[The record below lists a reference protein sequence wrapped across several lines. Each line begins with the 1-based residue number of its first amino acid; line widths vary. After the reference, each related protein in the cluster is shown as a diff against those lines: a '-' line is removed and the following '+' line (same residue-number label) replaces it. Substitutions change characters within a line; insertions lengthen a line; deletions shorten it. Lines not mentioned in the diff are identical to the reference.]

1 MQPVD
6 FLDMKKILFTL
17 CLVLCLA
24 PTAWAGNPTGKL
36 RTLVNEFRDE
46 PGFEIV
52 DMGPL
57 ALGLIRTAARAE
69 AKNDDDRKA
78 LQVFK
83 DIKRLTV
90 LDFSDTDAAR
100 KEKFLRKAKRILSDE
115 EVLMEAKDDGET
127 VRIYGM
133 SNAAGDILEDVIILA
148 GDALISV
155 HGKIRADLVGELINQ
170 AEK

>member
-1 MQPVD
+1 
-6 FLDMKKILFTL
+6 MKKILLTLCMVL
-17 CLVLCLA
+17 CLV
-24 PTAWAGNPTGKL
+24 PTAWAGTPTGKL

-57 ALGLIRTAARAE
+57 ALGLIRAAARTE

-83 DIKRLTV
+83 DIKHLTI
-90 LDFSDTDAAR
+90 LDFSDAEASR
-100 KEKFLRKAKRILSDE
+100 KEKFLRKAKRVLADE
-115 EVLMEAKDDGET
+115 EMLMEAKDGGET
-127 VRIYGM
+127 VRVYGL
-133 SNAAGDILEDVIILA
+133 SNAAGDVLEDIILLA

-155 HGKIRADLVGELINQ
+155 RGKIRADLVGELVSQ

>member
-1 MQPVD
+1 MV
-6 FLDMKKILFTL
+6 L
-17 CLVLCLA
+17 CLV
-24 PTAWAGNPTGKL
+24 PTAWAGTPTGKL

-57 ALGLIRTAARAE
+57 ALGLIRAAARTE

-78 LQVFK
+78 
-83 DIKRLTV
+83 
-90 LDFSDTDAAR
+90 AAH
-100 KEKFLRKAKRILSDE
+100 KEKFLRKAKRILADE
-115 EVLMEAKDDGET
+115 EMLMEAKDDGET
-127 VRIYGM
+127 VRIYGL
-133 SNAAGDILEDVIILA
+133 SNVGDILEDVIILA

>member
-100 KEKFLRKAKRILSDE
+100 KEKFLRKAKRILADE

-127 VRIYGM
+127 VRVYGL
-133 SNAAGDILEDVIILA
+133 SNAAGDILEDIIVLA
-148 GDALISV
+148 GTPSSASA
-155 HGKIRADLVGELINQ
+155 GRSGPTSSANS
-170 AEK
+170 

>member
-1 MQPVD
+1 
-6 FLDMKKILFTL
+6 MKKILLTL
-17 CLVLCLA
+17 CLVLSLV
-24 PTAWAGNPTGKL
+24 PTAWAGTPTGKL

-57 ALGLIRTAARAE
+57 ALGLIRAAARTE

-90 LDFSDTDAAR
+90 LDFSDADAAH
-100 KEKFLRKAKRILSDE
+100 KEKFLRKAKRILADE
-115 EVLMEAKDDGET
+115 EMLMEAKDDGET
-127 VRIYGM
+127 VRIYGL
-133 SNAAGDILEDVIILA
+133 SNVSDILEDVIILA

>member
-1 MQPVD
+1 
-6 FLDMKKILFTL
+6 MKKILLTLCMVL
-17 CLVLCLA
+17 CLV
-24 PTAWAGNPTGKL
+24 PTAWAGTPTGKL

-57 ALGLIRTAARAE
+57 ALGLIRAAARTE

-90 LDFSDTDAAR
+90 LDFSDADAAH
-100 KEKFLRKAKRILSDE
+100 KEKFLRKAKRILADE
-115 EVLMEAKDDGET
+115 EMLMEAKDGGET
-127 VRIYGM
+127 VRIYGL
-133 SNAAGDILEDVIILA
+133 SNVSDILEDVIILA

>member
-1 MQPVD
+1 MV
-6 FLDMKKILFTL
+6 L
-17 CLVLCLA
+17 CLV
-24 PTAWAGNPTGKL
+24 PTAWAGTPTGKL

-57 ALGLIRTAARAE
+57 ALGLIRAAARTE

-90 LDFSDTDAAR
+90 LDFSDADAAH
-100 KEKFLRKAKRILSDE
+100 KEKFLRKAKRILADE
-115 EVLMEAKDDGET
+115 EMLMEAKDDGET
-127 VRIYGM
+127 VRIYGL
-133 SNAAGDILEDVIILA
+133 SNVSDILEDVIILA

>member
-1 MQPVD
+1 MV
-6 FLDMKKILFTL
+6 L
-17 CLVLCLA
+17 CLV
-24 PTAWAGNPTGKL
+24 PTAWAGTPTGKL

-57 ALGLIRTAARAE
+57 ALGLIRAAAHGE
-69 AKNDDDRKA
+69 VKNEDDRKA

-90 LDFSDTDAAR
+90 LDFSDADAAH
-100 KEKFLRKAKRILSDE
+100 KEKFLRKAKRILADE
-115 EVLMEAKDDGET
+115 EMLMEAKDDGET
-127 VRIYGM
+127 VRIYGL
-133 SNAAGDILEDVIILA
+133 SNVSDILEDVIILA

>member
-1 MQPVD
+1 
-6 FLDMKKILFTL
+6 MKKILLTL
-17 CLVLCLA
+17 CLVLCLV
-24 PTAWAGNPTGKL
+24 PTAWAGTPTGKL

-57 ALGLIRTAARAE
+57 ALGLIRAAARTE

-90 LDFSDTDAAR
+90 LDFSDADAAH
-100 KEKFLRKAKRILSDE
+100 KEKFLRKAKRILADE
-115 EVLMEAKDDGET
+115 EMLMEAKDDGET
-127 VRIYGM
+127 VRIYGL
-133 SNAAGDILEDVIILA
+133 SNVSDILEDVIILA

>member
-1 MQPVD
+1 
-6 FLDMKKILFTL
+6 MKKILLTLCMVL
-17 CLVLCLA
+17 CLV
-24 PTAWAGNPTGKL
+24 PTAWAGTPTGKL

-57 ALGLIRTAARAE
+57 ALGLIRAAARTE

-78 LQVFK
+78 LQVFT

-90 LDFSDTDAAR
+90 LDFSDADAAH
-100 KEKFLRKAKRILSDE
+100 KEKFLRKAKRILADE
-115 EVLMEAKDDGET
+115 EMLMEAKDDGET
-127 VRIYGM
+127 VRIYGL
-133 SNAAGDILEDVIILA
+133 SNVSDILEDVIILA

>member
-1 MQPVD
+1 
-6 FLDMKKILFTL
+6 MKKILLTL
-17 CLVLCLA
+17 CLVLCLV
-24 PTAWAGNPTGKL
+24 PTAWAGTPTGKL

-57 ALGLIRTAARAE
+57 ALGLIRAAARTE

-90 LDFSDTDAAR
+90 LDFSDADAAH
-100 KEKFLRKAKRILSDE
+100 KEKFLRKAKRILADE
-115 EVLMEAKDDGET
+115 EMLMEAKDDGET
-127 VRIYGM
+127 VRIYGL
-133 SNAAGDILEDVIILA
+133 SNVGDILEDVIILA

>member
-1 MQPVD
+1 M
-6 FLDMKKILFTL
+6 
-17 CLVLCLA
+17 VLCLI
-24 PTAWAGNPTGKL
+24 PTAWAGTPTGKL

-57 ALGLIRTAARAE
+57 ALGLIRTAARTE
-69 AKNDDDRKA
+69 AKNEDDRKA

-90 LDFSDTDAAR
+90 LDFSDADAAR
-100 KEKFLRKAKRILSDE
+100 KEKFLRKAKRILADE
-115 EVLMEAKDDGET
+115 EMLMEAKDDGET
-127 VRIYGM
+127 VRIYGL
-133 SNAAGDILEDVIILA
+133 SNAVGDILEDVIILA

>member
-1 MQPVD
+1 M
-6 FLDMKKILFTL
+6 
-17 CLVLCLA
+17 VLSLLPA
-24 PTAWAGNPTGKL
+24 AWAGNPSGKI
-36 RTLVNEFRDE
+36 RTLMNEFRDE

-57 ALGLIRTAARAE
+57 ALGLIRAAARTE

-90 LDFSDTDAAR
+90 LDFSDADAAH
-100 KEKFLRKAKRILSDE
+100 KEKFLRKAKRILADE
-115 EVLMEAKDDGET
+115 EMLMEAKDDGET
-127 VRIYGM
+127 VRIYGL
-133 SNAAGDILEDVIILA
+133 SNVGDILEDVIILA

>member
-1 MQPVD
+1 
-6 FLDMKKILFTL
+6 MKKILLTL
-17 CLVLCLA
+17 SLVLCLV
-24 PTAWAGNPTGKL
+24 PTAWAGNPAGKI
-36 RTLVNEFRDE
+36 RTLMNEFRDE
-46 PGFEIV
+46 PGFEVV

-57 ALGLIRTAARAE
+57 ALGLIRAAARTE

-90 LDFSDTDAAR
+90 LDFSDADAAH
-100 KEKFLRKAKRILSDE
+100 KEKFLRKAKRILADE
-115 EVLMEAKDDGET
+115 EMLMEAKDDGET
-127 VRIYGM
+127 VRIYGL
-133 SNAAGDILEDVIILA
+133 SNAAGNILEDIILLA

-155 HGKIRADLVGELINQ
+155 RGKIRADLVGELVNQ

>member
-1 MQPVD
+1 
-6 FLDMKKILFTL
+6 MKKILLTL
-17 CLVLCLA
+17 SLVLSLV
-24 PTAWAGNPTGKL
+24 PTAWAGTPTGKL

-57 ALGLIRTAARAE
+57 ALGLIRAAARTE

-90 LDFSDTDAAR
+90 LDFSDADAAH
-100 KEKFLRKAKRILSDE
+100 KEKFLRKAKRILADE
-115 EVLMEAKDDGET
+115 EMLMEAKDDGET
-127 VRIYGM
+127 VRIYGL
-133 SNAAGDILEDVIILA
+133 SNVGDILEDVIILA